1 MPRSG
6 GNWHVGTPTHRDVAS
21 PHLTAQ
27 TDLVDRHA
35 LRSLRLLVLCLSAG
49 VLGAGLA
56 WLIHPGQRG
65 DNPLSGPGRF
75 SLPGLPPQPPPA
87 PPRDHLAQL
96 QQNQVL
102 PLPRPDGSTINV
114 GYTSVIVDPR
124 WTTFEFFG
132 GWNREQQ
139 ANVDQDALL
148 FTSGP
153 TFARGH
159 GNGALAMKLH
169 GDLLMANGRWPAGNR
184 AAAAA
189 RAWVGISKEGEL
201 EFGYGDLTPD
211 LEQRLRV
218 FIGGLH
224 AFTNTLQD
232 APTSYRGVY
241 GEMKLADVRIIYG
254 LRPDGRLELVET
266 ADGVLFRDLE
276 TFVAE
281 KGFLAAYLPDHASKS
296 RLIVPG
302 RRPWTEEHAVWVSG
316 GKPSIT
322 QMPFL
327 LKIKPNQDW
336 LAQQPDDVQ
345 PVAGTN

>member
-1 MPRSG
+1 M
-6 GNWHVGTPTHRDVAS
+6 
-21 PHLTAQ
+21 
-27 TDLVDRHA
+27 
-35 LRSLRLLVLCLSAG
+35 RSLRLLVLCLSAG

-56 WLIHPGQRG
+56 WLIHPAHRG
-65 DNPLSGPGRF
+65 DNTLSGQSPF
-75 SLPGLPPQPPPA
+75 VLPGLPPQPPPA

-96 QQNQVL
+96 QQKQVV

-139 ANVDQDALL
+139 ANEDMDALL

-153 TFARGH
+153 TFARGQ

-184 AAAAA
+184 AAAAK

-211 LEQRLRV
+211 LEQQLRV

-224 AFTNTLQD
+224 AFTNTLQN
-232 APTSYRGVY
+232 APASYQGVY

-276 TFVAE
+276 TFVAA

-302 RRPWTEEHAVWVSG
+302 RRLWTEEHAVWVSG

-327 LKIKPNQDW
+327 LKIKPTQEW
-336 LAQQPDDVQ
+336 LAQQPDAVE
-345 PVAGTN
+345 PIAGTN